1 MVTAPGRRAGS
12 VASRTLN
19 RGVAGD
25 REERMDADLDKRGS
39 PRVRADY
46 AVEYLIAGKGADGR
60 GRSVD
65 LSESGIRFVCTTRL
79 SPGAYLMV
87 RVRPRGA
94 WGCRP

>member
-1 MVTAPGRRAGS
+1 
-12 VASRTLN
+12 
-19 RGVAGD
+19 
-25 REERMDADLDKRGS
+25 MDGDLDKRGS

-65 LSESGIRFVCTTRL
+65 LSESGIRFVCKTRL

-87 RVRPRGA
+87 RVPPRGVGMPA
-94 WGCRP
+94 LTRQVSVVRCKRLEDGSGFAVGCAYD